1 MISPLQRLRELLI
14 TVRDRWRR
22 VPLRWPLAALGL
34 ALLALDLLRSVVRPQ
49 VESSTSVA
57 ATTVMLGQWAI
68 GVAALIVAAL
78 ALNRSGV
85 TRPRAAAMLGLG
97 LLLLGTY
104 ADHLQDVRSDGVL
117 YYSYLRSALF
127 DFDLSLGNDF
137 LAIDPRLSPNF
148 INASPVGTPI
158 LWAPFVVPLHV
169 GWQAARLFGA
179 PAPNGVEPPYQA
191 MACLATFV
199 YGAIALFLL
208 LDTLGRWSRPAIAFW
223 TTVAVWLGSPLRFY
237 LGTLPSFAH
246 GCEFFAAVLVLRAW
260 LALRASVDARRAAW
274 AGFACGLLFLVRS
287 QDGLLLGLPLF
298 EIGWALLRGPTRRS
312 ALRALAA
319 LVLVF
324 ILAALPQM
332 LVWQVMFGRPL
343 LVPYTALHGA
353 NFMHLDRPRLVDTLL
368 SARGGLLAT
377 YPMTLL
383 ALAGLIGSAFSRRR
397 AERAAN
403 GPELRYLLAVL
414 PVLVAAWYLN
424 ATIFDWYQVRRFTG
438 IMPLLAPGLLV
449 VMAALGRGSWIAPA
463 VLALFLWRYDC
474 AVHGL
479 RHGPGDPAPV
489 RAVITGIGDGLAAQS
504 LRLIEPLAPRATAA
518 LFSAYSDEA
527 PLEERVTRFPMGEDV
542 VTLRLPWPAHN
553 FSEPEVEDGRI
564 CRWVCNKSATVFLLI
579 RSPRAL
585 IVSVDARAL
594 ETPLPQ
600 TIEAHW
606 NDCVLERQTMEPS
619 WRIYRFHA
627 AAECVRAGVN
637 QVVFAFERT
646 PVYRRVRG
654 FGPHQVRPA
663 AFAEITL
670 HQDGP

>member
-1 MISPLQRLRELLI
+1 MISPLQRLRAQLI

-260 LALRASVDARRAAW
+260 LALRASVDVRRAAW
-274 AGFACGLLFLVRS
+274 AGFVCGLLFLVRS
-287 QDGLLLGLPLF
+287 QDGLL
-298 EIGWALLRGPTRRS
+298 
-312 ALRALAA
+312 
-319 LVLVF
+319 
-324 ILAALPQM
+324 
-332 LVWQVMFGRPL
+332 
-343 LVPYTALHGA
+343 
-353 NFMHLDRPRLVDTLL
+353 
-368 SARGGLLAT
+368 
-377 YPMTLL
+377 
-383 ALAGLIGSAFSRRR
+383 
-397 AERAAN
+397 
-403 GPELRYLLAVL
+403 
-414 PVLVAAWYLN
+414 
-424 ATIFDWYQVRRFTG
+424 
-438 IMPLLAPGLLV
+438 
-449 VMAALGRGSWIAPA
+449 
-463 VLALFLWRYDC
+463 
-474 AVHGL
+474 
-479 RHGPGDPAPV
+479 
-489 RAVITGIGDGLAAQS
+489 
-504 LRLIEPLAPRATAA
+504 
-518 LFSAYSDEA
+518 
-527 PLEERVTRFPMGEDV
+527 
-542 VTLRLPWPAHN
+542 
-553 FSEPEVEDGRI
+553 
-564 CRWVCNKSATVFLLI
+564 
-579 RSPRAL
+579 
-585 IVSVDARAL
+585 
-594 ETPLPQ
+594 
-600 TIEAHW
+600 
-606 NDCVLERQTMEPS
+606 
-619 WRIYRFHA
+619 
-627 AAECVRAGVN
+627 
-637 QVVFAFERT
+637 
-646 PVYRRVRG
+646 
-654 FGPHQVRPA
+654 
-663 AFAEITL
+663 
-670 HQDGP
+670 